1 MLPLYNCVAILGW
14 KIISVIDHT
23 TSLLKLMENMAAGG
37 FGQVWLMTID
47 GDDAAFVYSFVAHNK
62 HHYFWP
68 AFKLKYE
75 SQLSIG
81 QMLLMRVIRDA
92 CEDGIHFLDFI
103 YGDAEYKR
111 FWATDCHEVFRVVA
125 GRGFMGHLI
134 VLFCGASFRL
144 KEIKWLH
151 TLYRRIRMR
160 LRRIK
165 QSTV

>member
-1 MLPLYNCVAILGW
+1 
-14 KIISVIDHT
+14 
-23 TSLLKLMENMAAGG
+23 
-37 FGQVWLMTID
+37 
-47 GDDAAFVYSFVAHNK
+47 
-62 HHYFWP
+62 
-68 AFKLKYE
+68 
-75 SQLSIG
+75 
-81 QMLLMRVIRDA
+81 MLLMRVIRDA